1 MKNLLCVVILAV
13 CSSVC
18 AQAQTIA
25 DVARRERAAKAAD
38 QSGVSITNASLKKK
52 PGVTEEKPPAQTA
65 TPPKPAPATPS
76 VSATPAAPAPS
87 AATTPTTPAPAA
99 AAPAAQPA
107 AGADEKAWREKFE
120 TARTD
125 VRRAENQVALAQLE
139 LNSANRD
146 YLTRSFDPDG
156 RGLTAIASAKQ
167 KLTDANTAVTNAK
180 AKLAQLEE
188 DLRRAGAP
196 AGWAR

>member
-25 DVARRERAAKAAD
+25 DVARRERAARAAD

-65 TPPKPAPATPS
+65 TPPKPAAATPS
-76 VSATPAAPAPS
+76 VSATPAAATPAAP
-87 AATTPTTPAPAA
+87 TPTTPAPAA

-167 KLTDANTAVTNAK
+167 KLTDGNTAVTNAK

>member
-1 MKNLLCVVILAV
+1 MKKILWVVIFAV
-13 CSSVC
+13 SSSVC
-18 AQAQTIA
+18 AQGQTIA
-25 DVARRERAAKAAD
+25 DVARRERAARSAP

-52 PGVTEEKPPAQTA
+52 PAGATEEKTGAQTPTTPTTA
-65 TPPKPAPATPS
+65 TAS
-76 VSATPAAPAPS
+76 TPAAPAGV
-87 AATTPTTPAPAA
+87 APAA
-99 AAPAAQPA
+99 AQHAAPADTTQ
-107 AGADEKAWREKFE
+107 DEKAWRAKFE

-146 YLTRSFDPDG
+146 YLTRSYDPDG
-156 RGLTAIASAKQ
+156 RGLAAIGAAKQ

-180 AKLAQLEE
+180 TKLSQLEE
-188 DLRRAGAP
+188 ELRRAGAP

>member
-1 MKNLLCVVILAV
+1 MKNLLCVVIFAI

-25 DVARRERAAKAAD
+25 DVARRERAARAAD

-52 PGVTEEKPPAQTA
+52 PGVIEEKPPAQTA
-65 TPPKPAPATPS
+65 TPQKPAPPTPS
-76 VSATPAAPAPS
+76 VSTSPAAA
-87 AATTPTTPAPAA
+87 TPTTPAPAA

>member
-25 DVARRERAAKAAD
+25 DVARRERAARAAD

-65 TPPKPAPATPS
+65 TPPKPAAATPS
-76 VSATPAAPAPS
+76 VSATPAAATP